1 MKVIL
6 TATKEVQDIP
16 EEYAAR
22 LYEQGK
28 VVFPEKKPAKPE
40 KPEAKPEEKQEK
52 PKGKKG

>member
-40 KPEAKPEEKQEK
+40 AKSEEKQEK